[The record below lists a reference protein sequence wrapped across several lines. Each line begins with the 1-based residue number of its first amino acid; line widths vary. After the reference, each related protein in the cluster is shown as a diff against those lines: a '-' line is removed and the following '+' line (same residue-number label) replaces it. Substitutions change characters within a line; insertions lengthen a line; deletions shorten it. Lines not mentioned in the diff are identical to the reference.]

1 MLEIMTVVVIALF
14 IGMLAGPALVRRM
27 PEYRL
32 DGAVSAAVGE
42 LRAARMAA
50 ISEGRPVTAEVDS
63 GGGVMT
69 LKTDRNENG
78 TYEASEQ
85 VQLRMSHWPGIS
97 ITSSVPQGVFGPRG
111 MFVSSAGSWT
121 LSFFTPG
128 GTREYVYVFAS
139 GHVERSKV
147 PLQ

>member
-63 GGGVMT
+63 GGGVGPQHALART
-69 LKTDRNENG
+69 GNAE
-78 TYEASEQ
+78 
-85 VQLRMSHWPGIS
+85 PGAE
-97 ITSSVPQGVFGPRG
+97 PQQQ
-111 MFVSSAGSWT
+111 A
-121 LSFFTPG
+121 
-128 GTREYVYVFAS
+128 
-139 GHVERSKV
+139 
-147 PLQ
+147 